1 MPWYTSP
8 GARPPDL
15 TQGGCRSEVKMSA
28 LSQQDVALME
38 RIHSGDAAAF
48 RQLSDDHL
56 NSIVRFAFRI
66 VHNHA
71 EAEDIAQETFLR
83 AWQRAGDFEP
93 RARLTTWLFT
103 IAKNLAL
110 DRLRAQ
116 NRKGTHLVLDEE
128 RDRAPGSER
137 PSQLLVE
144 KVSSIRVERAIASL
158 PERQRIAICL
168 WHEQGL
174 SNPEIATV
182 LSCSVEAVESLL
194 ARGRRALRELL
205 ASQGPA
211 LPSHSSSAKTS

>member
-15 TQGGCRSEVKMSA
+15 TQGGCRSEVKISA

-93 RARLTTWLFT
+93 ARFNSHVYDCEVEGT
-103 IAKNLAL
+103 IPADL
-110 DRLRAQ
+110 D
-116 NRKGTHLVLDEE
+116 GVFY
-128 RDRAPGSER
+128 
-137 PSQLLVE
+137 
-144 KVSSIRVERAIASL
+144 RVGAE
-158 PERQRIAICL
+158 
-168 WHEQGL
+168 WFY
-174 SNPEIATV
+174 
-182 LSCSVEAVESLL
+182 L
-194 ARGRRALRELL
+194 ARRAV
-205 ASQGPA
+205 
-211 LPSHSSSAKTS
+211 